1 MLSSGN
7 SKSWAADWSASR
19 KPQRSTMTSFPET
32 THAVQNQA
40 EPRVNV
46 NEYQANAALID
57 AVTAYAPEAD
67 VHVLDEIGAHVG
79 TEEFQHAAEAVNTQT
94 PELHTHDRWGHR
106 IDHVE
111 FHPAYHDIMAAA
123 LNYGSHSLGWTK
135 PGANAGR
142 AARVSLFAQIEPGH
156 ACPVSLPPAAVPS
169 LVRTEL
175 EA

>member
-46 NEYQANAALID
+46 NEYKANAALID

-67 VHVLDEIGAHVG
+67 VHVRDEIGAHGG
-79 TEEFQHAAEAVNTQT
+79 TEECQHAAEAAKTKT
-94 PELHTHDRWGHR
+94 PEMHTHARRGHR
-106 IDHVE
+106 HGTGED
-111 FHPAYHDIMAAA
+111 
-123 LNYGSHSLGWTK
+123 
-135 PGANAGR
+135 
-142 AARVSLFAQIEPGH
+142 
-156 ACPVSLPPAAVPS
+156 PPAPD
-169 LVRTEL
+169 
-175 EA
+175 